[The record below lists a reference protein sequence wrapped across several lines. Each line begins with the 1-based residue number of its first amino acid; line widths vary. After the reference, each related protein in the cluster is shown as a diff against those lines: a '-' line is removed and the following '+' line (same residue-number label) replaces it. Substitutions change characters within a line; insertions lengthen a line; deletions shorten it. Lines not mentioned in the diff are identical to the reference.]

1 MHDHNHNHTGNI
13 RFAFFLNILF
23 TIIEIIG
30 GFLTNS
36 VAILADAVHD
46 LGDSLSLGA
55 AWFFEKYSKKPKN
68 KTFTYGYKRFSLI
81 GALINAV
88 VLIGGTVFVLTEIVD
103 RLFEPSEVMAEGM
116 IWLAVAGVVVNG
128 LAVFRLKGNS
138 SLNSRMVMLHLLE
151 DVLGWIAV
159 LIAAVTIYFTNWN
172 SVDAW
177 LSLAISIWV
186 LYNAV
191 SGLVKVMKVILQA
204 SPKEFDYKKVTKQ
217 LSEIEDLEDV
227 HDLHVWS
234 LDGEYHVASMHA
246 VVGEKVVDQ
255 QQSEIKKAIREIF
268 KKWDI
273 NHVTIEVENDSEQED
288 CEYHD
293 C

>member
-1 MHDHNHNHTGNI
+1 MSNHNHSHTGNI

-23 TIIEIIG
+23 TIVEIIG

-68 KTFTYGYKRFSLI
+68 KTYTYGYKRFSLI

-88 VLIGGTVFVLTEIVD
+88 VLIGGTVYVLTEIVD

-116 IWLAVAGVVVNG
+116 IWLAVAGVAMNG
-128 LAVFRLKGNS
+128 LAVLRLKGNS

-159 LIAAVTIYFTNWN
+159 LIAAITIYFTNWH
-172 SVDAW
+172 SIDAW

-186 LYNAV
+186 LYNAIR
-191 SGLVKVMKVILQA
+191 GLVEVMKVILQA
-204 SPKEFDYKKVTKQ
+204 TPKEFDYKKVRKQ
-217 LSEIEDLEDV
+217 LSEIKNLEDV
-227 HDLHVWS
+227 HDIHVWS

-268 KKWDI
+268 KNWDI

>member
-1 MHDHNHNHTGNI
+1 MHDHNHTGNI

-23 TIIEIIG
+23 TIVEIIG

-55 AWFFEKYSKKPKN
+55 AWFFEKYSYKPKN

-88 VLIGGTVFVLTEIVD
+88 VLIGGTVFVLTEIID

-116 IWLAVAGVVVNG
+116 IWLAVVGVLVNG
-128 LAVFRLKGNS
+128 AAVFKLKGNA

-159 LIAAVTIYFTNWN
+159 LIAAITIYFTNWN
-172 SVDAW
+172 SIDAW

-186 LYNAV
+186 LYNAI

-204 SPKEFDYKKVTKQ
+204 TPKEFDYKKVTNQ

-246 VVGEKVVDQ
+246 VIGEKVVDQ
-255 QQSEIKKAIREIF
+255 KQFEIKKAIREIF

-273 NHVTIEVENDSEQED
+273 NHVTIEVENESEQED